1 MNPKQ
6 TVIRE
11 DMERIAQDRQIPWE
25 QMNRKRILVTGA
37 TGLIGSTVIR
47 ALLHRNRKYGDQ
59 IHIIAMARDRAK
71 AESCFAVKNDDLE
84 ILIGNVVTM
93 PEISGPVDYII
104 HGACPTDSSFFQ
116 NRPVDTIDAILAGT
130 KNILEL
136 AREKDSAGVVFLSSM
151 EVYGKVEQEI
161 LLGEDLLWNLDL
173 MSPRSSYP
181 MAKRMAEHLCCS
193 YAAQYGVNAMICRL
207 AQTFGPGVRADDK
220 RIFAY
225 LARCVLSGKNIEL
238 ATSGAKKNMYLYTAD
253 AVTAILTIL
262 LRGQSGEIYNAA
274 NPETYCSV
282 KEMAQAVA
290 EEFGNGEISVKTNV
304 GSGGTA
310 KYPPDTFLKLDIR
323 KLQELGWRP
332 AVDLMGMYGRMLS
345 AL

>member
-1 MNPKQ
+1 
-6 TVIRE
+6 
-11 DMERIAQDRQIPWE
+11 
-25 QMNRKRILVTGA
+25 
-37 TGLIGSTVIR
+37 
-47 ALLHRNRKYGDQ
+47 
-59 IHIIAMARDRAK
+59 
-71 AESCFAVKNDDLE
+71 
-84 ILIGNVVTM
+84 
-93 PEISGPVDYII
+93 
-104 HGACPTDSSFFQ
+104 
-116 NRPVDTIDAILAGT
+116 
-130 KNILEL
+130 
-136 AREKDSAGVVFLSSM
+136 
-151 EVYGKVEQEI
+151 
-161 LLGEDLLWNLDL
+161 
-173 MSPRSSYP
+173 